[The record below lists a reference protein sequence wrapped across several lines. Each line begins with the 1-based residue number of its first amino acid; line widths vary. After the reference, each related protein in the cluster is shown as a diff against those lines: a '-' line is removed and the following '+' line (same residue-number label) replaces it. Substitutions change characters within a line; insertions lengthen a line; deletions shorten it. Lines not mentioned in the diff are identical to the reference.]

1 MPVMIM
7 DLRMFNL
14 FGRIDKF
21 LSCLYEYKRRAI
33 SLPMAMAEALA
44 LGLAFAFVS
53 ALANC

>member
-7 DLRMFNL
+7 NLRMFNL
-14 FGRIDKF
+14 FGPINKF
-21 LSCLYEYKRRAI
+21 LYCLYKYKRRAI
-33 SLPMAMAEALA
+33 SLPTAMAEALA